1 MYVCMVNLT
10 ASDVDGER
18 TIGVLTKVDIMDHGT
33 DCCDILLGMYV
44 CMIRYIH
51 TYACMYIYM
60 HVFLYI
66 SMHVCL

>member
-44 CMIRYIH
+44 CMH
-51 TYACMYIYM
+51 ACM
-60 HVFLYI
+60 HVFAL
-66 SMHVCL
+66 